1 MEWLQND
8 ASIQLLKNIALVLFF
23 SVFTGVI
30 VWLLFRKNS
39 DIRRWSRLP
48 LDDEPKQDDSPSKDD
63 SSS

>member
-48 LDDEPKQDDSPSKDD
+48 LDDEPKQDESPSKDD